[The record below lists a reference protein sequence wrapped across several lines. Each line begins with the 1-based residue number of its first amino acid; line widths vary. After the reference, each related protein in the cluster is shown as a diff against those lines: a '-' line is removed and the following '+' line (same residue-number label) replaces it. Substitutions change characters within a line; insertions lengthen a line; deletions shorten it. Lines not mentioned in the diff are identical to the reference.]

1 MLAYEEYLAPARPS
15 EALEALRS
23 IVVTKGWTI
32 EEDHSDRF
40 FCLEAGTPVRL
51 EPRKLEVSAEDYRLE
66 SKVRLVIWCSGF
78 SLRRYDGKV
87 DFVKAL
93 PYECTRLNG
102 RGAASRPVSEPVPL
116 GATADGEGRPSW
128 VTQIRFGEFGLV
140 GFSLALLFFFVM
152 GVTYHLPRWAV
163 AGAVVLAALASLGSG
178 LVLDFLTRRALK
190 IASRSGMKAQLRRA
204 GISAA
209 IAAILLLW
217 LWRM

>member
-15 EALEALRS
+15 EALDALRL
-23 IVVTKGWTI
+23 IAVTKGWTI

-40 FCLEAGTPVRL
+40 FCLEAGAPVRL

-87 DFVKAL
+87 DLMKAL

-102 RGAASRPVSEPVPL
+102 GDAPSQPALEPAPL
-116 GATADGEGRPSW
+116 GSTAKGGERPSW
-128 VTQIRFGEFGLV
+128 VRQIRFGELGLV
-140 GFSLALLFFFVM
+140 GLSLAVVVFFVV
-152 GVTYHLPRWAV
+152 GVTYDLPRWSV
-163 AGAVVLAALASLGSG
+163 AAAVVLAALASLGSG
-178 LVLDFLTRRALK
+178 LFLDFFARRALK
-190 IASRSGMKAQLRRA
+190 IASRIGMKAQLRRA
-204 GISAA
+204 GISAV